1 MLAVYMMLMAPRE
14 SPGLFLISRM
24 EVSTAFADRFLRVT
38 LLTLS
43 SSVIYKV

>member
-14 SPGLFLISRM
+14 SPGM